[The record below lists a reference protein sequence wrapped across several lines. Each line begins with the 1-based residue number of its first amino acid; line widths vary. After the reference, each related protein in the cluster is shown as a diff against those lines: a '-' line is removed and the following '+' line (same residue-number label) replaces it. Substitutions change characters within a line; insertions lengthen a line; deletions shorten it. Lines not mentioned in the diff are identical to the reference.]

1 MQQLTGLDAA
11 FLALET
17 ANSTGHVGGVC
28 ILDPKDAPV
37 PLTLARLTEVLG
49 DRLPLVPVLRRKL
62 LNVPLGLDQP
72 YWVDDPNFDIEYHIR
87 EVALPRP
94 GSEAQLTEQVS
105 RLHARP
111 LDRSRPLWEIYLIT
125 GLARRRAAVYTKIHH
140 SAIDGASGAE
150 LLTILLDL
158 APEGRE
164 LPPRKPFTPERPP
177 GPATLTAMAAAK
189 LAWRPVQTVRFTN
202 ELVRVLPTLAPALST
217 LVGGMLGLNRGDG
230 EVIPTTPGRAPATP
244 FNRPITPHRR
254 LALRSVDLDSVK
266 AVKNAFGVSVNDVV
280 MAMCAGALRRWLAD
294 HDALPDAPLIAMIP
308 VSVRDPASKAAM
320 GNKVSAMLA
329 TLPTNVAD
337 PGERVGIVHAA
348 TQTAKSQQAAMPQGL
363 IDQVSDFSP
372 PALTARAARVVF
384 ATGVLHRLPPFNL
397 CISNVP
403 GPNVPV
409 YLCGAKL
416 LAHYPVSVITDGQG
430 LNITLVG
437 YLGRLHFG
445 LVSCRELVPDIDVL
459 ADYLVDELDL
469 LLKAASQLPANP
481 RAPAG
486 LWPARGELAAA
497 PWPGQ
502 QLRAEIRDDVRA
514 VLPEGTAPPD
524 RVPPEMFA
532 AAVDEYLSCRR
543 LDMQSLARRL
553 ERWPGHALPSRGKP

>member
-28 ILDPKDAPV
+28 ILDPRDAPV

-49 DRLPLVPVLRRKL
+49 ERLPLVPVLRRKL
-62 LNVPLGLDQP
+62 LAVPFGLDQP
-72 YWVDDPNFDIEYHIR
+72 YWIDDPNFDIEYHIR
-87 EVALPRP
+87 EIALPRP

-140 SAIDGASGAE
+140 AAIDGASGAE

-158 APEGRE
+158 TPDGRE
-164 LPPRKPFTPERPP
+164 VPATRPFRPARPPR
-177 GPATLTAMAAAK
+177 PAALTALAAAR
-189 LAWRPVQTVRFTN
+189 LAWRPVETVRFTS
-202 ELVRVLPTLAPALST
+202 EVVRFLPSLAPAVGG

-230 EVIPTTPGRAPATP
+230 EVIRTTPGRAPATP

-254 LALRSVDLDSVK
+254 LALRSVDLETVK
-266 AVKNAFGVSVNDVV
+266 AIKNAFGVSVNDVV
-280 MAMCAGALRRWLAD
+280 MAMCAGALRRWLTD
-294 HDALPDAPLIAMIP
+294 HSALPDGPLIAMIP
-308 VSVRDPASKAAM
+308 VSVRDTTSKTSM

-329 TLPTNVAD
+329 ALPTNVSD
-337 PGERVGIVHAA
+337 PAERVRIAHAA
-348 TQTAKSQQAAMPQGL
+348 TQTAKAQQAAIPQGL
-363 IDQVSDFSP
+363 VDHISDFAL

-409 YLCGAKL
+409 YLCGARL

-430 LNITLVG
+430 LNVTLVG
-437 YLGRLHFG
+437 YLGQLHFG
-445 LVSCRELVPDIDVL
+445 LVSCRELVPDLETL
-459 ADYLVDELDL
+459 ADYLTEELDVL
-469 LLKAASQLPANP
+469 AEAAKAAA
-481 RAPAG
+481 
-486 LWPARGELAAA
+486 
-497 PWPGQ
+497 
-502 QLRAEIRDDVRA
+502 
-514 VLPEGTAPPD
+514 
-524 RVPPEMFA
+524 
-532 AAVDEYLSCRR
+532 
-543 LDMQSLARRL
+543 
-553 ERWPGHALPSRGKP
+553 

>member
-1 MQQLTGLDAA
+1 
-11 FLALET
+11 
-17 ANSTGHVGGVC
+17 
-28 ILDPKDAPV
+28 
-37 PLTLARLTEVLG
+37 
-49 DRLPLVPVLRRKL
+49 
-62 LNVPLGLDQP
+62 
-72 YWVDDPNFDIEYHIR
+72 
-87 EVALPRP
+87 
-94 GSEAQLTEQVS
+94 
-105 RLHARP
+105 
-111 LDRSRPLWEIYLIT
+111 
-125 GLARRRAAVYTKIHH
+125 
-140 SAIDGASGAE
+140 
-150 LLTILLDL
+150 
-158 APEGRE
+158 
-164 LPPRKPFTPERPP
+164 
-177 GPATLTAMAAAK
+177 
-189 LAWRPVQTVRFTN
+189 
-202 ELVRVLPTLAPALST
+202 
-217 LVGGMLGLNRGDG
+217 MLGLNRGDG

-254 LALRSVDLDSVK
+254 LALRSVELDSVK

-294 HDALPDAPLIAMIP
+294 HNALPDAPLIAMIP

-337 PGERVGIVHAA
+337 PGERVQIVHAA
-348 TQTAKSQQAAMPQGL
+348 TKTAKAQQAVIPQGL

-459 ADYLVDELDL
+459 ADYLVDELDA
-469 LLKAASQLPANP
+469 LLKAASEQ
-481 RAPAG
+481 
-486 LWPARGELAAA
+486 AA
-497 PWPGQ
+497 
-502 QLRAEIRDDVRA
+502 
-514 VLPEGTAPPD
+514 
-524 RVPPEMFA
+524 
-532 AAVDEYLSCRR
+532 S
-543 LDMQSLARRL
+543 
-553 ERWPGHALPSRGKP
+553 